1 VPTNPN
7 ELKKILK
14 HSKEY
19 REYKITL
26 EDYKSYLWSIAMSLT
41 SLELKEMRTFLQA
54 SEAELDSLMF
64 TIDDEHIFK
73 EAQEITHKID
83 SRIVAYIKT
92 H

>member
-1 VPTNPN
+1 LLTNSN
-7 ELKKILK
+7 GLKKILN

-19 REYKITL
+19 REHKITL

-54 SEAELDSLMF
+54 SEAELDSLIF
-64 TIDDEHIFK
+64 TADNEHIFK

-83 SRIVAYIKT
+83 SKMIAYIKT